1 MQGREQWAT
10 RLGFILAAVGSAVGL
25 GNIWRFSYVLGEGG
39 GFAFLIAY
47 IICIFLIGLP
57 VLLAEITVGRKGQSD
72 AIGSF
77 EKIAPG
83 KWWKLGGIL
92 GVLSGSL
99 ILSFYG
105 VIAGWV
111 FYYVFSYLSGSAGSV
126 EQGGYAD
133 YFLGFIGGSGELG
146 GVLGPVFWQ
155 LLFMAVVIGV
165 VYFGVKKGIELAN
178 RTFMPLL
185 ALLVV
190 ILAIYGLTMDG
201 AGEAMN
207 FMFSPDFGQLG
218 NMEVW
223 GMAIGQA
230 FFTLSLGMG
239 AMITYASYLP
249 KETKLPSAAG
259 TIVTL
264 DTLFA
269 IFAGLMIFPIVFTFG
284 LDPSAGPELI
294 FITLPEAFGQWGT
307 GGTIFGI
314 LFFFLVGIAALSSAI
329 SLLEVGV
336 SWAMRKFDWSRR
348 KAALTAG
355 IIIAAFGVPSALSQG
370 GPLSQEILG
379 LSFLDLIDTIT
390 DQYTLAL
397 GGMITALFVG
407 WGWNKIEV
415 LRETGL
421 QETTIGAIWIWFL
434 RIVAPVGILYI
445 VLNNFYNMFIATEES
460 MSYLI
465 IQMINYFL

>member
-39 GFAFLIAY
+39 GFAFLLAY

-72 AIGSF
+72 AVGSF
-77 EKIAPG
+77 NKLAPG

-92 GVLSGSL
+92 GVLSGTL

-111 FYYVFSYLSGSAGSV
+111 MYYVYSYLTGSAGSV
-126 EQGGYAD
+126 AEGEYGA
-133 YFLGFIGGSGELG
+133 YFEGFVGSPIA
-146 GVLGPVFWQ
+146 PVFWQ
-155 LLFMAVVIGV
+155 VLFMAIVIGV
-165 VYFGVKKGIELAN
+165 VYFGIKKGIELAN

-185 ALLVV
+185 ALLVIV
-190 ILAIYGLTMDG
+190 LAIYGLTMEG
-201 AGEAMN
+201 AGEALN
-207 FMFSPDFGQLG
+207 FMFAPDFAQLG

-284 LDPSAGPELI
+284 LDPGDGPGLI

-307 GGTIFGI
+307 GGTIFG
-314 LFFFLVGIAALSSAI
+314 LFFFLLVAVAALSSAI

-336 SWAMRKFDWSRR
+336 SWAMRRFEWSRK
-348 KAALTAG
+348 KATLTAG
-355 IIIAAFGVPSALSQG
+355 IIITAFGVPSALSQG
-370 GPLSQEILG
+370 GPLSQEIFG
-379 LSFLDLIDTIT
+379 LPFLDLIDTVT

-421 QETTIGAIWIWFL
+421 QDTTVGALWIWFL
-434 RIVAPVGILYI
+434 RIVAPIGILYI
-445 VLNNFYNMFIATEES
+445 VANNFYNMFLASEES